1 MPCAL
6 GIGQSLV
13 SPDSSPEL
21 TLTLLLLNKRLR
33 LLSVQTDEEDLMPAS
48 ICEALDDWRGA
59 FYAEEKAKFDQAV
72 VDAAGAALLTL
83 EQQPSPSR
91 GRTSTRRKRQV
102 KEPADDQEGSSDE
115 EEAGWSEALEVAN
128 TKISKLQSDA
138 KAKKSKLTAANQLV
152 QTKATQL
159 NEAQTRA
166 DEAEQKN
173 TTVVVERSGKPF
185 QRTKFAP

>member
-1 MPCAL
+1 MRL
-6 GIGQSLV
+6 VYIGQSLV

-21 TLTLLLLNKRLR
+21 TFNLTLLLLNKRLR

-91 GRTSTRRKRQV
+91 GRT
-102 KEPADDQEGSSDE
+102 
-115 EEAGWSEALEVAN
+115 
-128 TKISKLQSDA
+128 I
-138 KAKKSKLTAANQLV
+138 
-152 QTKATQL
+152 
-159 NEAQTRA
+159 
-166 DEAEQKN
+166 
-173 TTVVVERSGKPF
+173 
-185 QRTKFAP
+185 